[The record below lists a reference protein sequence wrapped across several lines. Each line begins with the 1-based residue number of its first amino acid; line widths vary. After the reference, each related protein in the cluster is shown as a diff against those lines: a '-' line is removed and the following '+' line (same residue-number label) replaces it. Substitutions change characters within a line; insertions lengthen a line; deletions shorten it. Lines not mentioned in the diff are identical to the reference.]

1 MLFRKIE
8 ATICGHLKS
17 NSNKILV
24 IDGAR
29 QIGKTYIIRH
39 VGKRLYKNYIEINLM
54 EDFKREQL
62 FANITSV
69 SDFYFKLSTKYG
81 NLMGEKE
88 NTLIFLDEIQTYPE
102 LITMLKFLRQ
112 DDKFTYIAS
121 GSLLGVTLSLTSS
134 IPMGSIHVVRMY
146 PLDFEEFIRANGFN
160 DFAIN
165 TLKQFYIEKKSLD
178 EATHNRLI
186 ELFKKYLLVGG
197 LPDAVNAYLET
208 KNITKIRAIQ
218 EEIHQYYAA
227 DASKYDEEKKLVIRK
242 IYDMLPSNLE
252 NKKKRVIFKDIEQ
265 KNKGLYEHYQD
276 EFEYLTSA
284 GIALSVNA
292 ITEPKFPIIQSSKK
306 NLLKL
311 YLNDVG
317 LLTAI
322 LYKNNPTA
330 ILNDQNSINL
340 GTVYENVVATEL
352 KAHGYDLFY
361 YDVKSKGEV
370 DFVVDDYDELS
381 ALPIEVKSGKN
392 YAIHKAINTF
402 LSNES
407 YNVKKGIVL
416 SNAREVK
423 MEEDG
428 TVYLPIYYI
437 MFFKP
442 NQAEDVIVD

>member
-8 ATICGHLKS
+8 STIREHLQS
-17 NSNKILV
+17 NSNKIML

-39 VGKRLYKNYIEINLM
+39 VGKSLYKNYIEINLM

-69 SDFYFKLSTKYG
+69 NDFYFKLSTKYG
-81 NLMGEKE
+81 SLMDTKE

-146 PLDFEEFIRANGFN
+146 PLDFEEFIKANGFN

-165 TLKQFYIEKKSLD
+165 TLKQYYSEKKSLD
-178 EATHNRLI
+178 EATHNILLG
-186 ELFKKYLLVGG
+186 LFKKYLLVGG
-197 LPDAVNAYLET
+197 LPDAVNAYIET
-208 KNITKIRAIQ
+208 KNIAKIRAIQ

-227 DASKYDEEKKLVIRK
+227 DASKYDQEKKLVIRK
-242 IYDMLPSNLE
+242 IYDMIPSNLE
-252 NKKKRVIFKDIEQ
+252 NKNKRIIFKDIEN

-284 GIALSVNA
+284 GIALSVHA
-292 ITEPKFPIIQSSKK
+292 ITEPKFPVIQSSKK

-311 YLNDVG
+311 YMNDVG
-317 LLTAI
+317 ILTSI
-322 LYKNNPTA
+322 LYRNNPTA
-330 ILNDQNSINL
+330 ILADKNSINL

-352 KAHGYDLFY
+352 KAHGFDLFY
-361 YDVKSKGEV
+361 YDVRSKGEV
-370 DFVVDDYDELS
+370 DFVIDDYDALS

-402 LSNES
+402 LANET
-407 YNVKKGIVL
+407 YHVKKGIVL
-416 SNAREVK
+416 SNTREVRI
-423 MEEDG
+423 EENG
-428 TVYLPIYYI
+428 TVYLPIYYV

-442 NQAEDVIVD
+442 NQIENTILD